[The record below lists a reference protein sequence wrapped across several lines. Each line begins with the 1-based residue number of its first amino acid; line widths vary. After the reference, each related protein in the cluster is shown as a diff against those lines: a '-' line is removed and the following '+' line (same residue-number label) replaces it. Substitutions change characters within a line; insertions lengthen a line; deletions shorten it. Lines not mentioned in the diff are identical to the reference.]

1 MRYICGL
8 ITRPCKIADYG
19 SSGIPRAFFERR
31 LCSDVGENHDK
42 ATTTTSRLG
51 LVFGGRV
58 KRLESVCVCVSVG
71 VSVSVCVRVCVCVC
85 VFVCVCVCGWVGGFR
100 AFGVKHL
107 C

>member
-1 MRYICGL
+1 MRYTRGL
-8 ITRPCKIADYG
+8 ITRPYKIADYG

-31 LCSDVGENHDK
+31 LCSDVGENHNK
-42 ATTTTSRLG
+42 AITTTSRLG

-58 KRLESVCVCVSVG
+58 KRLE
-71 VSVSVCVRVCVCVC
+71 RECVCVC
-85 VFVCVCVCGWVGGFR
+85 VFVCVCVWVGGWVGGFR